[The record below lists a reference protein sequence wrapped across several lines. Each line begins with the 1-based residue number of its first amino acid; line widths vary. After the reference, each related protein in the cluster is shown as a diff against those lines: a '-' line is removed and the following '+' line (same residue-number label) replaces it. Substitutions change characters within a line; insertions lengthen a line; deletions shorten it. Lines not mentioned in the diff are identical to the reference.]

1 MGGNYAKGL
10 QIFPALFPSLREL
23 QTCSIIHNESG
34 WGPRMEASDFGDKYI
49 CNLHSPERPG
59 ILVPGE
65 KTLKL
70 SYSKGKTC

>member
-1 MGGNYAKGL
+1 MSQAGV
-10 QIFPALFPSLREL
+10 
-23 QTCSIIHNESG
+23 
-34 WGPRMEASDFGDKYI
+34 PRMEASDFGDKYI